1 MAQGLTMGKKD
12 KKKELLAEIRR
23 WQSYFV
29 TTLIAIVAF
38 TITQY
43 NSISNILL
51 FFSIFG
57 VIILLVL
64 IAILA
69 MKIKKIIDEIGRL

>member
-1 MAQGLTMGKKD
+1 MSKKD

-43 NSISNILL
+43 DSISNILI
-51 FFSIFG
+51 FSSIVG

-69 MKIKKIIDEIGRL
+69 VKIKKIIDEIGRL

>member
-1 MAQGLTMGKKD
+1 MSKKD

-29 TTLIAIVAF
+29 TTLIAIVASF

-43 NSISNILL
+43 DSISNILL
-51 FFSIFG
+51 FSSIVG

-64 IAILA
+64 IATLA
-69 MKIKKIIDEIGRL
+69 VKIKKSLMK